1 MAGDGRCLAGC
12 VCEMLGGVV
21 FIMSDQN
28 PFCHQGPPY
37 ETKRHEHN
45 DLECSGKVPGTSVC
59 YLHRSEELMSW
70 KTTWEPSPARKPRFS
85 LTLVLREFRSYYCN
99 NRMSY
104 CCNKRMCYCCN
115 KRMSYCCNKRM
126 SYCCN
131 ERLFIAVRTRVGG
144 SQENPPVAFKK
155 YKNWG

>member
-1 MAGDGRCLAGC
+1 MRRRDTNT
-12 VCEMLGGVV
+12 M
-21 FIMSDQN
+21 IWN
-28 PFCHQGPPY
+28 
-37 ETKRHEHN
+37 
-45 DLECSGKVPGTSVC
+45 VPGTSVC
-59 YLHRSEELMSW
+59 YLHRSVELMSW

-104 CCNKRMCYCCN
+104 CCNKRMSYCCNKRMSYCCN

-131 ERLFIAVRTRVGG
+131 ERLLIAVRTRVGG
-144 SQENPPVAFKK
+144 VPGKSTGRLQKVQKLKVITVITCFIAVKT
-155 YKNWG
+155 